1 MRKLIFLVILIFAG
15 SQVWG
20 EVTAWVNKN
29 PVVVGNMFQ
38 LHIEAKNVDDAEEP
52 DLSSIQGLQVLNR
65 SVQNQTSIMGTSV
78 SRTVSWTYILIA
90 PSAGN
95 YLIPALQVG
104 NEQTSPI
111 SLEAI
116 VSTLNPQQKLVRLEV
131 DVTPKKVYP
140 QQQVLVRLR
149 ISRGDQL
156 ENESITPFE
165 LAGAQVEKLS
175 QRSHQTVK
183 NGKKQEITEIVYA
196 VLPEKSGTIVIP
208 QVRYHGEVMQGGIT
222 QRNFGNLKD
231 FGNLFQKRGRRIFS
245 TSEQQTVEVKPMPSG
260 FKGWWLPAD
269 KLVIEEMWQPDP
281 PLFRVGEPVT
291 RTVAIFANGAFG
303 NQIPEISFVY
313 PAAIKGYA
321 DQPVIET
328 EKTSEGLKGMRK
340 EKWALIPNQA
350 GKIKLPGISVSWW
363 DVSRDE
369 LRTAVIPSKIIN
381 VLPVPG
387 SQPQNTALETP
398 VPQKNKTETAVLQEP
413 VLAEESFPWKNAAI
427 GFALLWGLTMLLW
440 FVNRNKKIAS
450 TIKKEENFIQD
461 QQNTIRET
469 TKNVEKA
476 FRSGDPGTVQTALLK
491 WGNSV
496 WVNDPPQ
503 GLEQIVERM
512 PELKNG
518 INALNS
524 VLYGKHQNG
533 NSLEVLHTDFQ
544 GISLFSI
551 PITLEAL
558 NWIYLLTLPSMER
571 AKFS

>member
-222 QRNFGNLKD
+222 QRNFGNLRD

-398 VPQKNKTETAVLQEP
+398 VPQKNKTETAFLQEP
-413 VLAEESFPWKNAAI
+413 PQAEKSFPWKNAAI

-533 NSLEVLHTDFQ
+533 NSLEELHTDFRR
-544 GISLFSI
+544 ISLSDKKSNNNKYTQLK
-551 PITLEAL
+551 PMYPE
-558 NWIYLLTLPSMER
+558 
-571 AKFS
+571 

>member
-38 LHIEAKNVDDAEEP
+38 LHIEAKNVDDVEEP

-208 QVRYHGEVMQGGIT
+208 QVRYHGEVMQGGII
-222 QRNFGNLKD
+222 QRNFGNLRD

-413 VLAEESFPWKNAAI
+413 VRAEESFPWKNAAM

-450 TIKKEENFIQD
+450 TIKKEENFVQD

-533 NSLEVLHTDFQ
+533 NSLEELHTDFRR
-544 GISLFSI
+544 ISLSDKKSNNNKYTQLK
-551 PITLEAL
+551 PMYPE
-558 NWIYLLTLPSMER
+558 
-571 AKFS
+571 

>member
-222 QRNFGNLKD
+222 QRNFGNLRD

-381 VLPVPG
+381 VLPVLG
-387 SQPQNTALETP
+387 SQLQNTALGTP

-533 NSLEVLHTDFQ
+533 NSLEELHTDFRR
-544 GISLFSI
+544 ISLSDKKSNNNKYTQLK
-551 PITLEAL
+551 PMYPE
-558 NWIYLLTLPSMER
+558 
-571 AKFS
+571 

>member
-38 LHIEAKNVDDAEEP
+38 LHIEAKNVDDVEEP

-104 NEQTSPI
+104 NELTSPI

-165 LAGAQVEKLS
+165 LTGAQVEKLS

-222 QRNFGNLKD
+222 QRNFGNLRD

-369 LRTAVIPSKIIN
+369 LQTAVIPSKIIN
-381 VLPVPG
+381 VLPVLG
-387 SQPQNTALETP
+387 SQPQNTSLETP

-413 VLAEESFPWKNAAI
+413 VRAEETFPWKNAAI

-533 NSLEVLHTDFQ
+533 NSLEELHTDFRR
-544 GISLFSI
+544 ISLSDKKSNNNKYTQLK
-551 PITLEAL
+551 PMYPE
-558 NWIYLLTLPSMER
+558 
-571 AKFS
+571 

>member
-116 VSTLNPQQKLVRLEV
+116 VSTLNPQQKLVSLEV
-131 DVTPKKVYP
+131 DVTPQKVYP

-222 QRNFGNLKD
+222 QRNFGNLRD

-303 NQIPEISFVY
+303 NQIPEISFDY
-313 PAAIKGYA
+313 PATIKGYA

-398 VPQKNKTETAVLQEP
+398 IPQKNKTETAVLQEP
-413 VLAEESFPWKNAAI
+413 VQAEESFPWKNAAI

-533 NSLEVLHTDFQ
+533 NSLEELHTDFRR
-544 GISLFSI
+544 ISLSNKKSNNNKYNQ
-551 PITLEAL
+551 LK
-558 NWIYLLTLPSMER
+558 SMYPE
-571 AKFS
+571 

>member
-29 PVVVGNMFQ
+29 PVLVGNMFQ

-90 PSAGN
+90 HSAGN

-222 QRNFGNLKD
+222 QRNFGNL
-231 FGNLFQKRGRRIFS
+231 FQKRGRRIFS

-350 GKIKLPGISVSWW
+350 GKTKLPGISVSWW

-413 VLAEESFPWKNAAI
+413 QRAEKSFPWKNAAI

-469 TKNVEKA
+469 RKNVEKA

-533 NSLEVLHTDFQ
+533 NSLEELHTDFRR
-544 GISLFSI
+544 ISLSDKKSNNNKYTKLK
-551 PITLEAL
+551 PMYPE
-558 NWIYLLTLPSMER
+558 
-571 AKFS
+571 

>member
-175 QRSHQTVK
+175 QKSYQTVK

-222 QRNFGNLKD
+222 QRNFGNLRD
-231 FGNLFQKRGRRIFS
+231 FGNIFQKKGRRIFS

-291 RTVAIFANGAFG
+291 RTVSIFANGAFG

-313 PAAIKGYA
+313 PDAIKGYA

-381 VLPVPG
+381 VLPVLG

-413 VLAEESFPWKNAAI
+413 VRAKESFSWKNAAI

-440 FVNRNKKIAS
+440 FVNRNKKIIS
-450 TIKKEENFIQD
+450 SIKKEEKFIQD

-533 NSLEVLHTDFQ
+533 NSLEELHTDFRR
-544 GISLFSI
+544 ISLSNQRSNNNKYNQLK
-551 PITLEAL
+551 PMYPE
-558 NWIYLLTLPSMER
+558 
-571 AKFS
+571 

>member
-1 MRKLIFLVILIFAG
+1 MRKLIFLVILIFAD

-222 QRNFGNLKD
+222 QRNFGNL
-231 FGNLFQKRGRRIFS
+231 FQKRGRRIFS

-328 EKTSEGLKGMRK
+328 EKTSKGLKGMRK

-413 VLAEESFPWKNAAI
+413 VRAEESFPWKNAAI

-533 NSLEVLHTDFQ
+533 NSLEELHTDFRR
-544 GISLFSI
+544 ISLSDKKSNNNKYTQLK
-551 PITLEAL
+551 PMYPE
-558 NWIYLLTLPSMER
+558 
-571 AKFS
+571 

>member
-38 LHIEAKNVDDAEEP
+38 LHIEAINVDDAEEP

-140 QQQVLVRLR
+140 QQQLLVRLK

-175 QRSHQTVK
+175 QISHQTVK

-208 QVRYHGEVMQGGIT
+208 PVRYHGEVMQGGIT
-222 QRNFGNLKD
+222 QRNFGNLRD

-245 TSEQQTVEVKPMPSG
+245 TSEQQTVKVKPMPSG

-387 SQPQNTALETP
+387 SQPQNTAQETP

-413 VLAEESFPWKNAAI
+413 PQAEKSFPWKNAAI

-461 QQNTIRET
+461 QQNAIRET
-469 TKNVEKA
+469 TKNVEKS

-533 NSLEVLHTDFQ
+533 NSLEELHTDFRR
-544 GISLFSI
+544 ISLSDKKSNNNKYTQLK
-551 PITLEAL
+551 PM
-558 NWIYLLTLPSMER
+558 YP
-571 AKFS
+571 

>member
-38 LHIEAKNVDDAEEP
+38 LHIEAKNVDNAEEP

-222 QRNFGNLKD
+222 QRNFGNLRD

-413 VLAEESFPWKNAAI
+413 VRTEESFPWKNAAI

-440 FVNRNKKIAS
+440 FFNRNKKIAS
-450 TIKKEENFIQD
+450 TIKKEENIVQD

-533 NSLEVLHTDFQ
+533 NSLEELHTDFRR
-544 GISLFSI
+544 ISLSDKKSNNNKYTKLK
-551 PITLEAL
+551 PMYPE
-558 NWIYLLTLPSMER
+558 
-571 AKFS
+571 

>member
-222 QRNFGNLKD
+222 QRNFGNL
-231 FGNLFQKRGRRIFS
+231 FQKRGRRIFS

-413 VLAEESFPWKNAAI
+413 VQAEESFPWKNAAI

-533 NSLEVLHTDFQ
+533 NSLEELHTDFRR
-544 GISLFSI
+544 ISLSDKKSNNNKYTQLK
-551 PITLEAL
+551 PMYPE
-558 NWIYLLTLPSMER
+558 
-571 AKFS
+571 

>member
-222 QRNFGNLKD
+222 QRNFGNLRD

-245 TSEQQTVEVKPMPSG
+245 TSEQQTIEVKPMPSG

-398 VPQKNKTETAVLQEP
+398 VPQKNKTETAVLQEL
-413 VLAEESFPWKNAAI
+413 VRTEESFPWKNTAI
-427 GFALLWGLTMLLW
+427 VFALLWGLTMLLW

-533 NSLEVLHTDFQ
+533 NSLEELHTDFRR
-544 GISLFSI
+544 ISLSDKKSNNNKYTQLK
-551 PITLEAL
+551 PMYPE
-558 NWIYLLTLPSMER
+558 
-571 AKFS
+571 

>member
-38 LHIEAKNVDDAEEP
+38 LHIEAKNVDDADEP

-175 QRSHQTVK
+175 QRSHQIVK

-222 QRNFGNLKD
+222 QRNFGNLRD

-350 GKIKLPGISVSWW
+350 GKIKLQGISVNWW

-413 VLAEESFPWKNAAI
+413 PRAEKSFPWKNVAI

-450 TIKKEENFIQD
+450 TFKKEGNFIKD
-461 QQNTIRET
+461 QQNAIRET

-533 NSLEVLHTDFQ
+533 NSLEELHTDFRR
-544 GISLFSI
+544 ISLSDKKSNNNKYI
-551 PITLEAL
+551 HLKPMYPE
-558 NWIYLLTLPSMER
+558 
-571 AKFS
+571 

>member
-1 MRKLIFLVILIFAG
+1 MRKLIFLVILIFAD

-140 QQQVLVRLR
+140 QQQVLVQLR

-222 QRNFGNLKD
+222 QRN

-398 VPQKNKTETAVLQEP
+398 VPQKNKTETAVLQET
-413 VLAEESFPWKNAAI
+413 VRAEESFPWKNATI

-450 TIKKEENFIQD
+450 TIKKEENFILD

-533 NSLEVLHTDFQ
+533 NSLEELHTDFRR
-544 GISLFSI
+544 ISLSDKKSNNNKYTQLK
-551 PITLEAL
+551 PMYPE
-558 NWIYLLTLPSMER
+558 
-571 AKFS
+571 

>member
-1 MRKLIFLVILIFAG
+1 MRKLIFFVILIFAG

-116 VSTLNPQQKLVRLEV
+116 VSTLNPQQKLVSLEV

-303 NQIPEISFVY
+303 NQIPEISFVF

-413 VLAEESFPWKNAAI
+413 VQAEEFFPWKNAAI

-440 FVNRNKKIAS
+440 FVNRNKKIA
-450 TIKKEENFIQD
+450 THIKKEENFIQD

-533 NSLEVLHTDFQ
+533 NSLEELHTDFRR
-544 GISLFSI
+544 ISLSNKKSNNNKYNK
-551 PITLEAL
+551 LK
-558 NWIYLLTLPSMER
+558 SMYPE
-571 AKFS
+571 

>member
-38 LHIEAKNVDDAEEP
+38 LHIEAINVDDAEEP

-165 LAGAQVEKLS
+165 LDGAQVEKLS

-222 QRNFGNLKD
+222 QRNFGNLRD

-413 VLAEESFPWKNAAI
+413 VRAEESFPWKNAAI

-533 NSLEVLHTDFQ
+533 NSLEELHTDFRR
-544 GISLFSI
+544 ISLSDKKSNNNKYTQLK
-551 PITLEAL
+551 PMYPE
-558 NWIYLLTLPSMER
+558 
-571 AKFS
+571 

>member
-156 ENESITPFE
+156 ENESVTPFE
-165 LAGAQVEKLS
+165 LAGALVEKLS

-183 NGKKQEITEIVYA
+183 YGKKQEITEIVYA

-222 QRNFGNLKD
+222 QRN

-387 SQPQNTALETP
+387 NQPQNTALETP
-398 VPQKNKTETAVLQEP
+398 VPQKNKTETVVLQEP
-413 VLAEESFPWKNAAI
+413 VRAEESFPWKNAAI

-533 NSLEVLHTDFQ
+533 NSLEELHTDFRR
-544 GISLFSI
+544 ISLSDKKSNNNKYTQLK
-551 PITLEAL
+551 PMYPE
-558 NWIYLLTLPSMER
+558 
-571 AKFS
+571 

>member
-116 VSTLNPQQKLVRLEV
+116 VSTLNPQQKLVHLEV

-208 QVRYHGEVMQGGIT
+208 QVRYHGEVVQGGII
-222 QRNFGNLKD
+222 QRNFGNLRD
-231 FGNLFQKRGRRIFS
+231 FGNLFQKRDRRIFS

-350 GKIKLPGISVSWW
+350 GKIKLPGISVSWL

-369 LRTAVIPSKIIN
+369 LLTSVIPSKIIN

-413 VLAEESFPWKNAAI
+413 PRAEKSFPWKNAAI

-496 WVNDPPQ
+496 WFNDPPQ

-533 NSLEVLHTDFQ
+533 NSLEELHTDFRR
-544 GISLFSI
+544 ISLSDKKSNNNKYTQLK
-551 PITLEAL
+551 PMYPE
-558 NWIYLLTLPSMER
+558 
-571 AKFS
+571 

>member
-222 QRNFGNLKD
+222 QRNFGNLRD

-387 SQPQNTALETP
+387 SQPKNTVQETP

-413 VLAEESFPWKNAAI
+413 VWAEESFPWKNAAI

-533 NSLEVLHTDFQ
+533 NSLEELHTDFRR
-544 GISLFSI
+544 ISLSDKKSNNNKYTQLK
-551 PITLEAL
+551 PMYPE
-558 NWIYLLTLPSMER
+558 
-571 AKFS
+571 

>member
-15 SQVWG
+15 CQVWG

-165 LAGAQVEKLS
+165 LAGTQVEKLS

-196 VLPEKSGTIVIP
+196 VLPEKSGTFVIP
-208 QVRYHGEVMQGGIT
+208 QVRYHGEVMQVGIT
-222 QRNFGNLKD
+222 QRN

-387 SQPQNTALETP
+387 SQPQNIALETP
-398 VPQKNKTETAVLQEP
+398 VPQKNKTEIAVLLES
-413 VLAEESFPWKNAAI
+413 VRVEESFLWKNAAI
-427 GFALLWGLTMLLW
+427 GFAFLWGLTMLLW

-450 TIKKEENFIQD
+450 TIKKEENFIKD
-461 QQNTIRET
+461 QQNAIKET

-533 NSLEVLHTDFQ
+533 NSLEELHTDFRR
-544 GISLFSI
+544 ISLSDKKSNNNKYTKLK
-551 PITLEAL
+551 PMYPE
-558 NWIYLLTLPSMER
+558 
-571 AKFS
+571 

>member
-222 QRNFGNLKD
+222 QRNFGNLRD

-413 VLAEESFPWKNAAI
+413 VRAEETFPWKNAAI

-533 NSLEVLHTDFQ
+533 NSLEELHTDFRR
-544 GISLFSI
+544 ISLSDKKSNNNKYTQLK
-551 PITLEAL
+551 PMYPE
-558 NWIYLLTLPSMER
+558 
-571 AKFS
+571 

>member
-222 QRNFGNLKD
+222 QRNFGNLRD

-413 VLAEESFPWKNAAI
+413 VRAEESFPWKNAAI

-533 NSLEVLHTDFQ
+533 NSLEELHTDFRR
-544 GISLFSI
+544 ISLSDKKSNNNKYTKLK
-551 PITLEAL
+551 PMYPE
-558 NWIYLLTLPSMER
+558 
-571 AKFS
+571 

>member
-222 QRNFGNLKD
+222 QRNFGNLRD

-413 VLAEESFPWKNAAI
+413 VRAEESFPWKNAAI

-461 QQNTIRET
+461 QQNAIRET

-533 NSLEVLHTDFQ
+533 NSLEELHTDFRR
-544 GISLFSI
+544 ISLSDKKSNNNKYTQLK
-551 PITLEAL
+551 PMYPE
-558 NWIYLLTLPSMER
+558 
-571 AKFS
+571 

>member
-1 MRKLIFLVILIFAG
+1 MRKLIFLVILIFAD

-38 LHIEAKNVDDAEEP
+38 LRIEAKNVDDAEEP

-90 PSAGN
+90 PSSGN

-165 LAGAQVEKLS
+165 LDGAQVEKLS

-208 QVRYHGEVMQGGIT
+208 QVRYHGEVMQGGII
-222 QRNFGNLKD
+222 QRNFGNLRD

-413 VLAEESFPWKNAAI
+413 VRAEESFPWKNAAI

-440 FVNRNKKIAS
+440 FVNRNKKIAL
-450 TIKKEENFIQD
+450 TIKKDENFIQD

-533 NSLEVLHTDFQ
+533 NSLEELHTDFRR
-544 GISLFSI
+544 ISLSDKKSNNNKYTQLK
-551 PITLEAL
+551 PMYPE
-558 NWIYLLTLPSMER
+558 
-571 AKFS
+571 

>member
-90 PSAGN
+90 PSSGN

-165 LAGAQVEKLS
+165 LDGAQVEKLS

-222 QRNFGNLKD
+222 QMN

-387 SQPQNTALETP
+387 SQPQNTALEIP
-398 VPQKNKTETAVLQEP
+398 VPQKNKTETVVLQEP
-413 VLAEESFPWKNAAI
+413 VRAEESFPWKNAAI

-440 FVNRNKKIAS
+440 FVNRNKKTAFS
-450 TIKKEENFIQD
+450 IKKEENFIQD

-476 FRSGDPGTVQTALLK
+476 FRSGDPGNVQTALLK

-503 GLEQIVERM
+503 CLEQIVERM

-518 INALNS
+518 INVLNS

-533 NSLEVLHTDFQ
+533 NSLEELHTDFRR
-544 GISLFSI
+544 ISLSDKKSNNNKHT
-551 PITLEAL
+551 PLKQMYPE
-558 NWIYLLTLPSMER
+558 
-571 AKFS
+571 

>member
-1 MRKLIFLVILIFAG
+1 MRKIIFLVIFIFAA
-15 SQVWG
+15 SQVCG

-29 PVVVGNMFQ
+29 PVVVGDMFQ
-38 LHIEAKNVDDAEEP
+38 LHVEAKNVDDAEEP

-350 GKIKLPGISVSWW
+350 GKIKLQGISVNWW

-413 VLAEESFPWKNAAI
+413 PRAEKSFPWKNAAI

-533 NSLEVLHTDFQ
+533 NSLEELHTDFRR
-544 GISLFSI
+544 ISLSDKKSNNNKYTQLK
-551 PITLEAL
+551 PM
-558 NWIYLLTLPSMER
+558 YP
-571 AKFS
+571 

>member
-140 QQQVLVRLR
+140 QQQLLVRLK

-222 QRNFGNLKD
+222 QRNFGN
-231 FGNLFQKRGRRIFS
+231 FFQKRGRRIFS

-398 VPQKNKTETAVLQEP
+398 VPQKNKTETAVLQES
-413 VLAEESFPWKNAAI
+413 VRVEESFPWKNAAI

-496 WVNDPPQ
+496 WFNDPPQ

-533 NSLEVLHTDFQ
+533 NSLEELHTDFRR
-544 GISLFSI
+544 ISLSDKKSNNNKYTKLK
-551 PITLEAL
+551 PMYPE
-558 NWIYLLTLPSMER
+558 
-571 AKFS
+571 

>member
-222 QRNFGNLKD
+222 QRNFGNLRD

-413 VLAEESFPWKNAAI
+413 VRAEESFPWKNAAI

-544 GISLFSI
+544 GISLYNKKGKNNKNTQLK
-551 PITLEAL
+551 PMYPE
-558 NWIYLLTLPSMER
+558 
-571 AKFS
+571 

>member
-222 QRNFGNLKD
+222 QRNFGNL
-231 FGNLFQKRGRRIFS
+231 FQKRGRRIFS

-413 VLAEESFPWKNAAI
+413 VRAEESFPWKNAAI

-533 NSLEVLHTDFQ
+533 NSLEELHTDFRR
-544 GISLFSI
+544 ISLSDKKSNNNKYTKLK
-551 PITLEAL
+551 PMYPE
-558 NWIYLLTLPSMER
+558 
-571 AKFS
+571 

>member
-1 MRKLIFLVILIFAG
+1 MRKLIFLVILIFAD

-29 PVVVGNMFQ
+29 PVVVGNMLQ

-222 QRNFGNLKD
+222 QMN

-245 TSEQQTVEVKPMPSG
+245 TSEQQTIEVKPMPSG

-398 VPQKNKTETAVLQEP
+398 VLQKNKTETAVLQES
-413 VLAEESFPWKNAAI
+413 VRVKESFPWKNAAI
-427 GFALLWGLTMLLW
+427 GFAFLWGLTMLLW

-450 TIKKEENFIQD
+450 TIKKEENFIHD
-461 QQNTIRET
+461 QQNAIRET

-496 WVNDPPQ
+496 WFNDPPQ

-533 NSLEVLHTDFQ
+533 NSLEGLHTDFRR
-544 GISLFSI
+544 ISLSDKKSNNNKYTKLK
-551 PITLEAL
+551 PMYPE
-558 NWIYLLTLPSMER
+558 
-571 AKFS
+571 

>member
-165 LAGAQVEKLS
+165 LAGAQVEKLN

-303 NQIPEISFVY
+303 NQIPEISFVF

-387 SQPQNTALETP
+387 SQPQNTALETHA
-398 VPQKNKTETAVLQEP
+398 PQKNKTETAVLQEP
-413 VLAEESFPWKNAAI
+413 VRAEGSFLWKHAAI

-476 FRSGDPGTVQTALLK
+476 FRSGDPGNVQTALLK

-533 NSLEVLHTDFQ
+533 NSLEELHTDFRK
-544 GISLFSI
+544 ISLSDKKSNNNKYTKLK
-551 PITLEAL
+551 PMYPE
-558 NWIYLLTLPSMER
+558 
-571 AKFS
+571 

>member
-52 DLSSIQGLQVLNR
+52 DLSGIQGLQVLNR

-111 SLEAI
+111 LLEAI

-149 ISRGDQL
+149 ISRGDQM

-165 LAGAQVEKLS
+165 LDGTQVEKIS

-222 QRNFGNLKD
+222 QRNFGNLRD

-303 NQIPEISFVY
+303 NQIPAISFVY

-369 LRTAVIPSKIIN
+369 LQTAVIPSKIIN

-413 VLAEESFPWKNAAI
+413 VRAEESFPWKNAAI

-533 NSLEVLHTDFQ
+533 NSLEELHTDFRR
-544 GISLFSI
+544 ISLSDKKSNNNKYTKLK
-551 PITLEAL
+551 PMYPE
-558 NWIYLLTLPSMER
+558 
-571 AKFS
+571 

>member
-222 QRNFGNLKD
+222 QRNFGNLRD
-231 FGNLFQKRGRRIFS
+231 FGNLFQKRDRRIFS

-350 GKIKLPGISVSWW
+350 GKIKLPSISVSWW

-369 LRTAVIPSKIIN
+369 LQTAVIPSKIIN

-413 VLAEESFPWKNAAI
+413 PRAEKSFLWKNAAI

-440 FVNRNKKIAS
+440 FVNRNKKIVS

-461 QQNTIRET
+461 KQNTIRET

-533 NSLEVLHTDFQ
+533 NSLEELHTDFRR
-544 GISLFSI
+544 ISLSDKKSNNNKYTKLK
-551 PITLEAL
+551 PMYPE
-558 NWIYLLTLPSMER
+558 
-571 AKFS
+571 

>member
-1 MRKLIFLVILIFAG
+1 MRKLIFLAILIFAD

-78 SRTVSWTYILIA
+78 SRTVNWTYILIA

-165 LAGAQVEKLS
+165 LDGARVEKLS

-208 QVRYHGEVMQGGIT
+208 QVRYHGEVMQGGII
-222 QRNFGNLKD
+222 QRNFGNLRD

-291 RTVAIFANGAFG
+291 RTVAIFANGVFG

-369 LRTAVIPSKIIN
+369 LRTEVIPSKIIN

-398 VPQKNKTETAVLQEP
+398 APQKIKTEIAVLQES
-413 VLAEESFPWKNAAI
+413 VRAEGSFPWKNAAI

-461 QQNTIRET
+461 QQNAIRET

-533 NSLEVLHTDFQ
+533 NSLEELHTDFRR
-544 GISLFSI
+544 ISLSDKKSNNNKYTQLK
-551 PITLEAL
+551 PMYPE
-558 NWIYLLTLPSMER
+558 
-571 AKFS
+571 

>member
-1 MRKLIFLVILIFAG
+1 MKKIFFLVILIFAD

-29 PVVVGNMFQ
+29 PVVVGNVFQ
-38 LHIEAKNVDDAEEP
+38 LHIEAKNINNAEEP
-52 DLSSIQGLQVLNR
+52 DLSSIEGLQVLNR

-116 VSTLNPQQKLVRLEV
+116 VSSLNPQQKLVRLEV

-140 QQQVLVRLR
+140 QQQVLVQLR

-156 ENESITPFE
+156 GNESITPFE

-183 NGKKQEITEIVYA
+183 KGEKQEITEIVYA

-222 QRNFGNLKD
+222 QRNFGNLRD

-245 TSEQQTVEVKPMPSG
+245 TSEQQTVKVKPMPSD
-260 FKGWWLPAD
+260 FKGWWLPTD
-269 KLVIEEMWQPDP
+269 KLVIEEIWQPDP

-291 RTVAIFANGAFG
+291 RTIAIFANGAFG

-313 PAAIKGYA
+313 PASIKGYA

-369 LRTAVIPSKIIN
+369 LRTAVIPSKTIN

-387 SQPQNTALETP
+387 SQPQNTALGTP
-398 VPQKNKTETAVLQEP
+398 VSQKNKTETAVLQKS
-413 VLAEESFPWKNAAI
+413 VRAEESFSWKNASI

-440 FVNRNKKIAS
+440 FVNRNKKSAS

-533 NSLEVLHTDFQ
+533 NSLKELHTDFRR
-544 GISLFSI
+544 ISLSDKKSNNNKYTQLK
-551 PITLEAL
+551 PMYPE
-558 NWIYLLTLPSMER
+558 
-571 AKFS
+571 

>member
-222 QRNFGNLKD
+222 QRNFGNLSD

-291 RTVAIFANGAFG
+291 RIVTIFANGAFG

-381 VLPVPG
+381 VLPAPG

-398 VPQKNKTETAVLQEP
+398 VPQKNKTETAVLQES
-413 VLAEESFPWKNAAI
+413 VRVEESFPWKNAAI

-440 FVNRNKKIAS
+440 FVNRNKKISS
-450 TIKKEENFIQD
+450 TVKKEENFIQD

-533 NSLEVLHTDFQ
+533 NSLEELHTDFRR
-544 GISLFSI
+544 ISLSDKKSNNNKHNQ
-551 PITLEAL
+551 LK
-558 NWIYLLTLPSMER
+558 SMYPE
-571 AKFS
+571 

>member
-222 QRNFGNLKD
+222 QRNFGNL
-231 FGNLFQKRGRRIFS
+231 FQKRGRRIFS

-303 NQIPEISFVY
+303 NQIPEIPFVF
-313 PAAIKGYA
+313 PTAIKGYK

-328 EKTSEGLKGMRK
+328 EKTSDGLKGMRK
-340 EKWALIPNQA
+340 EKWALIPSQA

-363 DVSRDE
+363 DVSKDE

-398 VPQKNKTETAVLQEP
+398 VPQKNKTETAVLQES
-413 VLAEESFPWKNAAI
+413 VRVEESFPWKNAAI
-427 GFALLWGLTMLLW
+427 GFALLWGLTMLFW
-440 FVNRNKKIAS
+440 FVNRNKKIAT
-450 TIKKEENFIQD
+450 TIKKEENSIQD
-461 QQNTIRET
+461 QQNTIIET

-533 NSLEVLHTDFQ
+533 NSLEELHTDFRR
-544 GISLFSI
+544 ISLSDKKSNNNKYTQLK
-551 PITLEAL
+551 PMYPE
-558 NWIYLLTLPSMER
+558 
-571 AKFS
+571 